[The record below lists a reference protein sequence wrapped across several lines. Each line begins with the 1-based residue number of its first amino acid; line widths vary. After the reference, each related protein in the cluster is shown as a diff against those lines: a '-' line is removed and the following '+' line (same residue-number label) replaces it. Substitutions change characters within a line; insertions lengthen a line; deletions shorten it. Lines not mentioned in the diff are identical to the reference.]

1 MLLKPLLNA
10 DSSPTF
16 SICLIP
22 TITQDTF
29 PLAKL
34 TPDRGNLRPA
44 TAAAR
49 SATAAAAVPAGGV
62 KGQKKRKRADADSD
76 TAFTQAKGDVTVEPR
91 AAVRLPTPHYNTS
104 ILADMMVD
112 EHQQALQS
120 TMDAIP
126 KLCETIVL
134 LKVLTPIPLLH
145 IPADA
150 S

>member
-1 MLLKPLLNA
+1 MLLKPLLDA

-44 TAAAR
+44 TAAAL
-49 SATAAAAVPAGGV
+49 SATAAAAVPASGV
-62 KGQKKRKRADADSD
+62 KGQKKRKRVDAADSD
-76 TAFTQAKGDVTVEPR
+76 SAFIQGKGDVTVEPR

-104 ILADMMVD
+104 ILADMMVG

-120 TMDAIP
+120 ATDAIP

-134 LKVLTPIPLLH
+134 LKV
-145 IPADA
+145 
-150 S
+150 

>member
-10 DSSPTF
+10 DNTPAF
-16 SICLIP
+16 SIRLIP

-49 SATAAAAVPAGGV
+49 SATAAAAVSASGAT
-62 KGQKKRKRADADSD
+62 GQKKRKRADADSD
-76 TAFTQAKGDVTVEPR
+76 QAVIQGKGDVIVEPK

-120 TMDAIP
+120 ATDAIP
-126 KLCETIVL
+126 KLSETLVL
-134 LKVLTPIPLLH
+134 LKV
-145 IPADA
+145 
-150 S
+150 

>member
-10 DSSPTF
+10 DSSSNF
-16 SICLIP
+16 SIRLIP

-44 TAAAR
+44 TAAAL
-49 SATAAAAVPAGGV
+49 SATAAAAVPASGV

-76 TAFTQAKGDVTVEPR
+76 QAFIQGKGDVTVEPR

-104 ILADMMVD
+104 ILADVMVND
-112 EHQQALQS
+112 HQQALQS
-120 TMDAIP
+120 ATDAIP
-126 KLCETIVL
+126 KLRETIVL
-134 LKVLTPIPLLH
+134 LKV
-145 IPADA
+145 
-150 S
+150 

>member
-1 MLLKPLLNA
+1 MLLKPLLDA

-16 SICLIP
+16 SIRLIP
-22 TITQDTF
+22 TITQETF

-44 TAAAR
+44 TAAAPSATAAAP
-49 SATAAAAVPAGGV
+49 SATAAAAVPASGV

-76 TAFTQAKGDVTVEPR
+76 SAFIQAKGDVTVEPR

-104 ILADMMVD
+104 ILADMMVG

-120 TMDAIP
+120 TTDAIP

-134 LKVLTPIPLLH
+134 LKV
-145 IPADA
+145 
-150 S
+150 

>member
-10 DSSPTF
+10 DSSSNF
-16 SICLIP
+16 SIRLIP

-44 TAAAR
+44 TAAAL
-49 SATAAAAVPAGGV
+49 SATAAAAVPASGV

-76 TAFTQAKGDVTVEPR
+76 QAFIQGKGDVTLEPR

-104 ILADMMVD
+104 ILADVMVND
-112 EHQQALQS
+112 HQQALQS
-120 TMDAIP
+120 ATDAIP
-126 KLCETIVL
+126 KLRETIVL
-134 LKVLTPIPLLH
+134 LKV
-145 IPADA
+145 
-150 S
+150 